1 MRNYL
6 FFLLWII
13 SLVAN
18 GQFRNT
24 PHHSSRHL
32 INEKFYEEA
41 IVILNEKLQYAASQT
56 ERDSLNFM
64 LGKTY
69 YIQQRL
75 RNQFNTWISFQKK
88 ILCSVMRRDSSL
100 HLMKPT

>member
-1 MRNYL
+1 MRNCL
-6 FFLLWII
+6 SFLLWII

-24 PHHSSRHL
+24 PHQFVRHL

-41 IVILNEKLQYAASQT
+41 IVILNEKLQYASSQT
-56 ERDSLNFM
+56 ERDTLNFM

-69 YIQQRL
+69 YIQQKL
-75 RNQFNTWISFQKK
+75 PESIQYLDLVSEKK
-88 ILCSVMRRDSSL
+88 YSVR
-100 HLMKPT
+100 